1 MFQSALG
8 PSTFLSGTIP
18 ELPRLKRNLSI
29 SSNFSILNDM
39 HFEATEDSL
48 KTLLFHTQNGLQ
60 QFEKSLLKDQK
71 EITVEELQD
80 DAKFEI

>member
-1 MFQSALG
+1 
-8 PSTFLSGTIP
+8 
-18 ELPRLKRNLSI
+18 
-29 SSNFSILNDM
+29 M
-39 HFEATEDSL
+39 HFEATDSL